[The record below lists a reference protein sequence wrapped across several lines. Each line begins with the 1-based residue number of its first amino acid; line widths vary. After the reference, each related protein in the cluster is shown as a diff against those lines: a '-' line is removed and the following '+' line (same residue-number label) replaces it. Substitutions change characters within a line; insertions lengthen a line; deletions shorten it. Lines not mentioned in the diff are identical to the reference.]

1 MFNMFNI
8 YINSLLID
16 LLMRND
22 EYFIGIRVDKQIWD
36 YLHRYK
42 NHSRM
47 STVVRDMIYDRMET
61 EDPIKILDDMV
72 DGLERGEYDPDLF
85 VKRFYAMKQRYRK
98 NEALYSLGNEKIAE
112 LEKNG
117 VLHNAVGRLRLQ
129 QEDMDNFI

>member
-1 MFNMFNI
+1 
-8 YINSLLID
+8 
-16 LLMRND
+16 
-22 EYFIGIRVDKQIWD
+22 
-36 YLHRYK
+36 
-42 NHSRM
+42 M